1 MSDKD
6 LQETQPTPPSG
17 EKLQKVLARIGVG
30 SRRDVEAW
38 ISQGRI
44 KVNGVEATLGQ
55 RVDLHDAIAVDGKLI
70 KRVEAAEATRR
81 VIMYNKPDG
90 EICTRDDPEG
100 RPTVFDRLPRPKEGR
115 WINIGRLDINTT
127 GLLLFTTD
135 GELANRLMHPSYEM
149 DREYAVRVRGE
160 VDDEMIERLKA
171 GVMLEDGPAKFT
183 DIQKA
188 PGGEGF
194 NHWYHCVVME
204 GRNREVRRL
213 WESQGVVVSRLKR
226 VRFGPV
232 FLNSDLPM
240 GRWREMSQGEI
251 DILSA
256 EVGLQPVALP
266 EMNLKA
272 KDKLERMQRKSTR
285 PLGRGERVRTLRP
298 ASPQASDERPA
309 RPAREEAPAR
319 KGSRGSAVA
328 ERPSEMR
335 KRPAK
340 PSGDKPAGHGHG
352 KPRG

>member
-1 MSDKD
+1 MNDHELESP
-6 LQETQPTPPSG
+6 QPPVPPAG

-38 ISQGRI
+38 IGEGRI
-44 KVNGVEATLGQ
+44 KVNGVVATLGQ
-55 RVDLHDAIAVDGKLI
+55 RVDLHDAISVDGKLI
-70 KRVEAAEATRR
+70 RREEAAETVRR
-81 VIMYNKPDG
+81 VIIYNKPDG

-100 RPTVFDRLPRPKEGR
+100 RPTVFDRLPRPREGR
-115 WINIGRLDINTT
+115 WINVGRLDINTT

-160 VDDEMIERLKA
+160 VDEDMIARLKA
-171 GVMLEDGPAKFT
+171 GVVLEDGPAKFT
-183 DIQKA
+183 DIQEA

-213 WESQGVVVSRLKR
+213 WESQGLVVSRLKR

-240 GRWREMSQGEI
+240 GRWRELSQNEV

-256 EVGLQPVALP
+256 EVGLTPVALP
-266 EMNLKA
+266 AQTAKA
-272 KDKLERMQRKSTR
+272 KEKLERMQRKSAR
-285 PLGRGERVRTLRP
+285 PLGRNERVRQVRP
-298 ASPQASDERPA
+298 ALEGGDERAP
-309 RPAREEAPAR
+309 RKGREEGRPRSAP
-319 KGSRGSAVA
+319 GRGSVVA
-328 ERPSEMR
+328 ERPSEVR
-335 KRPAK
+335 
-340 PSGDKPAGHGHG
+340 G
-352 KPRG
+352 KPRAPKGRPDGSPKR